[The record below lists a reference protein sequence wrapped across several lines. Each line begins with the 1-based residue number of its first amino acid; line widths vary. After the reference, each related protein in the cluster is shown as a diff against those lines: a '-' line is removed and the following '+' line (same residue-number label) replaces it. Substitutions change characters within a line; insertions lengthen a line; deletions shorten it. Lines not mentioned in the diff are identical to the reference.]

1 MKTFI
6 KYPGGKSKELPLV
19 EKYLPK
25 NVDRYFEPF
34 VGGGAVYFGLEI
46 KNSYI
51 NDFSKDLINL
61 YLKLQKSDKKLLKVL
76 NDFNKL
82 WEKTGASKLGETDLP
97 EYMDYGKYLKFFKSA
112 NDKKTRTL
120 NKFASNGVDIS
131 SEDKEKIK
139 ITANKTSIYMLI
151 RDLYNNITDETLRLA
166 AYYFMREYCYSSM
179 FRFSKTG
186 AFNVPYGGM
195 SYNDKT
201 LSEKVKYMFSPKFNE
216 LLLTTVIHNSD
227 FEQFLKQYSFKETDF
242 IFLDPPYDSDF
253 STYDQN
259 SFDKKEQIRLKN
271 AVASLKAKWM
281 LIIKKTDF
289 ISELYKDFFVY
300 EYDKNYTVSF
310 KNRNEKGVK
319 HLLITNYDIN
329 EVNG

>member
-1 MKTFI
+1 MF
-6 KYPGGKSKELPLV
+6 YNCESLSEAPSLPATTLANNC
-19 EKYLPK
+19 Y
-25 NVDRYFEPF
+25 NQMFY
-34 VGGGAVYFGLEI
+34 GC
-46 KNSYI
+46 
-51 NDFSKDLINL
+51 
-61 YLKLQKSDKKLLKVL
+61 KLLTTAPL
-76 NDFNKL
+76 
-82 WEKTGASKLGETDLP
+82 LP
-97 EYMDYGKYLKFFKSA
+97 A
-112 NDKKTRTL
+112 
-120 NKFASNGVDIS
+120 
-131 SEDKEKIK
+131 
-139 ITANKTSIYMLI
+139 TS
-151 RDLYNNITDETLRLA
+151 LA
-166 AYYFMREYCYSSM
+166 DYCYSSM

-201 LSEKVKYMFSPKFNE
+201 LSEKVKYMFSPKFND

-271 AVASLKAKWM
+271 AIASLKAKWM